1 MFTKTRVDR
10 HILRT
15 AVAAVVVVAVI
26 CSGVLGGQQTPAGP
40 GSTSVKE
47 FPVNLKQ
54 EVTAG
59 KTAVG
64 TKVQAKLTVATLVD
78 GTVFPK
84 NTIFSGEV
92 TESTAQSADS
102 PSRIGIRMD
111 SAQWKNGSAPIKVY
125 LTAWFYPMIAAR
137 GQDLSY
143 GPPQSPT
150 RTWNGAGTYPDPNS
164 PASQPFPNGDTSG
177 RADAAPEAQVYA
189 LSKQRVLMR
198 DVEPERSNDGAL
210 AITSRSFNLKLDK
223 MTTYVLATG
232 ELPAATSRKN

>member
-1 MFTKTRVDR
+1 MVGRCLLSTVVIATVV
-10 HILRT
+10 I
-15 AVAAVVVVAVI
+15 AVMG
-26 CSGVLGGQQTPAGP
+26 SGVLAAQQIPAVT
-40 GSTSVKE
+40 GSASVKE
-47 FPVNLKQ
+47 FPVTLKQ

-92 TESTAQSADS
+92 TESKAQSADS

-125 LTAWFYPMIAAR
+125 LTAWFYPMMAAR

-177 RADAAPEAQVYA
+177 RTDAAPEAQVYA